1 MLTNATIA
9 TVKSTI
15 PLLESAGVALTQHFY
30 QRLFKHH
37 PELQNM
43 FNMANQHNGKQP
55 LALFSAIAAYAKHI
69 DTPAMLQQAITRIAH
84 KHTSLYIQPE
94 HYAVVGHHLIETLRE
109 LAPHAFTA
117 EVEQAWREAY
127 QYLAQ
132 LFVRKEQLLYQQ
144 QESAGWTGPRR
155 FTVLDK
161 VVESELVTSFHLI
174 PSDGG
179 PLLSY
184 HAGQY
189 IGVKVKPIN
198 NVYTAIRQ
206 YSLSDRD
213 HGRSYRISVKREQYG
228 VNPGV
233 VSNYLHDHV
242 QVGSELELMPP
253 AGDFMLQQT
262 AAPQVLISAGV
273 GITPMMAMLE
283 TLVEQAARDTTNVA
297 PPVLFLHACEN
308 IEQHSFA
315 KRLQQLAQH
324 TPWLHSAVW
333 YRHGVGSAST
343 QTVNSD
349 NRDTS
354 DKHLTFTGTMDLSQL
369 HEIKRL
375 ATAPLALTPLDAST
389 QVVSS
394 EVHRNSHADA
404 LPQFYLCGPIG
415 FMRHINQQL
424 GHMGIMPTQIH
435 YEVFGA
441 HHEL

>member
-1 MLTNATIA
+1 MLSTATIA
-9 TVKSTI
+9 IVKSTI
-15 PLLESAGVALTQHFY
+15 PLLESAGVTLTQHFY

-43 FNMANQHNGKQP
+43 FNMAHQHNGKQP

-84 KHTSLYIQPE
+84 KHSSLYVQPE

-109 LAPHAFTA
+109 LAPHAFSA

-132 LFVRKEQLLYQQ
+132 LFVTKEQRLYQQ
-144 QESAGWTGPRR
+144 QQSAGWIGPRR
-155 FTVLDK
+155 FTVQDK

-179 PLLSY
+179 PLLPY
-184 HAGQY
+184 QAGQY
-189 IGVKVKPIN
+189 IGVKVKPIDAA
-198 NVYTAIRQ
+198 YTAMRQ

-213 HGRSYRISVKREQYG
+213 NGRSYRISVKREQHSDT
-228 VNPGV
+228 PGV

-242 QVGSELELMPP
+242 QIGDEIELMPP

-262 AAPQVLISAGV
+262 AAPRVLISAGV

-283 TLVEQAARDTTNVA
+283 TLVEQAARDTTTAV
-297 PPVLFLHACEN
+297 PPLLFLHACEN
-308 IEQHSFA
+308 VEQHSFT
-315 KRLQQLAQH
+315 KRLQQLTQQ

-333 YRHGVGSAST
+333 YRHTKETAST
-343 QTVNSD
+343 HIAPPNNS
-349 NRDTS
+349 N
-354 DKHLTFTGTMDLSQL
+354 KPLIFTGTMDLSQW
-369 HEIKRL
+369 HEIKRV
-375 ATAPLALTPLDAST
+375 APAPLALTTIDAST
-389 QVVSS
+389 HVKNHDVKSNLPS
-394 EVHRNSHADA
+394 DA
-404 LPQFYLCGPIG
+404 MAQFYLCGPIA
-415 FMRHINQQL
+415 FMRHIHQQL
-424 GHMGIMPTQIH
+424 RDMGIMPTQIH